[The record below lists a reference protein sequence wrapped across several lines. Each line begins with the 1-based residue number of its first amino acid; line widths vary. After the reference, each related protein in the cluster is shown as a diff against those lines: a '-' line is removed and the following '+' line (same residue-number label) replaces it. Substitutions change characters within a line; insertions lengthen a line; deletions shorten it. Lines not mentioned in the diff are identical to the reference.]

1 MLWSDAKLCILLG
14 RLDLFRRRKDVLAKY
29 EEYQNSLKRNNI
41 QVKDVILRKMKGHP
55 IAWMRNAFP
64 YDVEN
69 TTHYLIWSTH
79 GPLADDKIR
88 EIAIRH
94 SHDREF
100 LYFVN
105 PEHLKSV
112 KDLWHAHVFM
122 KNL

>member
-55 IAWMRNAFP
+55 IAWMKNEFP

-69 TTHYLIWSTH
+69 ATHYLIWSTT
-79 GPLADDKIR
+79 PLSDDKIQ
-88 EIAIRH
+88 EIATRH
-94 SHDREF
+94 SRGREF
-100 LYFVN
+100 ICFVN
-105 PEHLKSV
+105 PEHLKSIPEIF
-112 KDLWHAHVFM
+112 HAHVFM